1 MTQMPNPPAEETE
14 IGAWSAVWH
23 ALTGR
28 SIAYFPRVAN
38 TGGSWSTIPDAEVIE
53 KASLALKDIS
63 STDSGLDGVIS
74 HARESLDEVKALTDY
89 QDGKATRLL
98 TIITFLS
105 ALAGVLFGKFVDLYP
120 LHAVVARG
128 GSEWWQQSLVFLTYL
143 AFAVFALLAVC
154 GAMVTFHA
162 IRVRFRYPKTGQGG
176 RAKSFLFYSGILG
189 VQPSEWAASYVDADR
204 TKLAADIRVR
214 YLQNYVVESYL
225 IAAKVADK
233 IRYLVPAQ
241 SLLAN
246 ATRVLVIWLVIFA
259 ATLVFVAPAE
269 KDREIEPQPPA
280 QTLSP
285 EIVPPQT

>member
-1 MTQMPNPPAEETE
+1 LTQIPNPPAEETE
-14 IGAWSAVWH
+14 IGAWGAVWH
-23 ALTGR
+23 SLFGR
-28 SIAYFPRVAN
+28 PTAYFPRVSN
-38 TGGSWSTIPDAEVIE
+38 SGRSWRTVSDAEVIDQ
-53 KASLALKDIS
+53 AATPLKDL
-63 STDSGLDGVIS
+63 TANDAELDAVIR
-74 HARESLDEVKALTDY
+74 HARETLDEVKALTDY

-120 LHAVVARG
+120 LHAVVASG
-128 GSEWWQQSLVFLTYL
+128 GGEWWQQGLVFLTYL

-162 IRVRFRYPKTGQGG
+162 IRVRFRYPKTGQGS

-189 VQPSEWAASYVDADR
+189 GQPGEWAASYMDADR

-233 IRYLVPAQ
+233 NAIWCRPKACLRAPRA
-241 SLLAN
+241 SL
-246 ATRVLVIWLVIFA
+246 W
-259 ATLVFVAPAE
+259 
-269 KDREIEPQPPA
+269 
-280 QTLSP
+280 SGS
-285 EIVPPQT
+285 